1 MSESTVGRTSHSP
14 GIIEAE
20 TLTPTCN
27 TNNSTQKPKDKD
39 TFQSHSQ
46 ASSTYIAGAIGNA
59 ASSNG
64 TVITSLTNACKPK
77 NQSIDSLANKLSNIF
92 SPFIS
97 FIQSF
102 DLTSQNINN
111 ENKEQVANQISDMF
125 DNLEE
130 TIEKDKCLN
139 KTLSKE
145 SKESLKEFFAE
156 VSHITD
162 KENLE
167 HLDLAKLVERW
178 KTDKNYQTLLQMAEL
193 IKNGQ
198 GNVSFQRPE
207 LREAFIRALN
217 SLGNSLKEELK
228 NPNQTTRE
236 HLHQA
241 ADSTID
247 ALHPIIKRGG
257 DNDLTLAERRHVC
270 ERLKDTHKH
279 IQAVTGDPEL
289 ASHTGSALEGLYSF
303 TSWLESFI
311 ENWNAELEEEEE
323 TKQEALCKERCEKEE
338 ESDKMHAIHK
348 RAEQK
353 RKEFYAL
360 MKEAKAKLNN
370 LLETF
375 KQENQHIINKNI
387 HNQSTNLDY
396 YLNKYRTEAS
406 TEDHYLNQERGIE
419 SSLPPASVCDN
430 DPINDICFDTHC

>member
-1 MSESTVGRTSHSP
+1 MSESTVGRTSNSP
-14 GIIEAE
+14 GIIEARAPI
-20 TLTPTCN
+20 PTCN
-27 TNNSTQKPKDKD
+27 TNGSTQTPKDKD
-39 TFQSHSQ
+39 TFQSHAQ
-46 ASSTYIAGAIGNA
+46 TYLAGVIGNTASSIGTA
-59 ASSNG
+59 
-64 TVITSLTNACKPK
+64 ITSFTNASQSR
-77 NQSIDSLANKLSNIF
+77 NQSMYNLANKLSNVF

-102 DLTSQNINN
+102 DLTSEKIDDK
-111 ENKEQVANQISDMF
+111 NKEQVAKQISNMF

-167 HLDLAKLVERW
+167 HVDLARLIERW

-193 IKNGQ
+193 IRNGQ

-228 NPNQTTRE
+228 NPNQSTRE
-236 HLHQA
+236 QLHQA

-247 ALHPIIKRGG
+247 ALHPIVQRGG
-257 DNDLTLAERRHVC
+257 DHDLTPTERKHVC
-270 ERLKDTHKH
+270 ERLKNTHKH
-279 IQAVTGDPEL
+279 IQAITDDPEL
-289 ASHTGSALEGLYSF
+289 AAHTGSALEELYSF

-311 ENWNAELEEEEE
+311 ESWNTELEEEEE
-323 TKQEALCKERCEKEE
+323 AKQEALCKERCEREE
-338 ESDKMHAIHK
+338 ESNKMHAIHK
-348 RAEQK
+348 KAEQK
-353 RKEFYAL
+353 RKEFYAF
-360 MKEAKAKLNN
+360 MKDAKAKLTN
-370 LLETF
+370 LLEAL
-375 KQENQHIINKNI
+375 KQGNQDIINKNI
-387 HNQSTNLDY
+387 HNQSSNLDY
-396 YLNKYRTEAS
+396 YSNKYKTEAS
-406 TEDHYLNQERGIE
+406 TEDHYLNQERSIE
-419 SSLPPASVCDN
+419 DSLPSASACDN